1 MVGFPLPWLINR
13 GFLQMSLLAAEVQ
26 YIPELRSEL
35 FNCLVYP
42 ELWISRL
49 DRWHLSQTCNHVWWG
64 RAEVEDNIYSYIF
77 RSHSTGEHTGSIPF
91 NSVLRCVKWRF
102 HPKQAGLPSNKFMG
116 CWPER
121 TSKTKNG
128 NNCWH
133 PKISNIFPKI
143 TMRGR
148 KKRMFF
154 KFVHF
159 VSDLLFYGCSP
170 FFHRFSCVVQCFS
183 MVFQ

>member
-1 MVGFPLPWLINR
+1 MSLQGTFVQTGEKWGLNGKNIKLNGEFPIAMVDYSNR

-133 PKISNIFPKI
+133 PK
-143 TMRGR
+143 M
-148 KKRMFF
+148 
-154 KFVHF
+154 
-159 VSDLLFYGCSP
+159 
-170 FFHRFSCVVQCFS
+170 
-183 MVFQ
+183 